1 MIYQQ
6 IITRLKELQQ
16 NGTDIGNAIRFCSD
30 NIGTFDLTLPVSE
43 LVNICMEN
51 K

>member
-1 MIYQQ
+1 MIIQQ
-6 IITRLKELQQ
+6 LKKLQQ

-30 NIGTFDLTLPVSE
+30 NVGTFDLSLPVHD
-43 LVNICMEN
+43 LVQLCLEN